1 MKKLVVKIQAELEV
15 PDDWEIV
22 RHPSGITVLKV
33 GDTFVDFDLA
43 PLATTSGDPDAEWS
57 DINVEVVEEVLDA
70 VTGLDADLE
79 FITHH

>member
-1 MKKLVVKIQAELEV
+1 MKKLVIKIHAELEV
-15 PDDWEIV
+15 PDGWEIA
-22 RHPSGITVLKV
+22 RHPSGITVLKI

-57 DINVEVVEEVLDA
+57 DADVEVVEMVLDA
-70 VTGLDADLE
+70 VTGLDTDLE